1 MQQGQEGEL
10 PHQGRAA
17 VQAQGRRHP
26 LPGLA
31 PGAGQPP
38 GAAGPGKASAGAAD
52 GRAAAGGPGPRLLPP
67 AHHGAHRDPRGQ
79 GQEESVRGDCAEFI
93 ENNYMKFYQ

>member
-1 MQQGQEGEL
+1 MWTGKLLTFHRDRVPAVQQGQEGEL

-31 PGAGQPP
+31 AGAGQPP
-38 GAAGPGKASAGAAD
+38 GAAGPGVK
-52 GRAAAGGPGPRLLPP
+52 LLFVLRT
-67 AHHGAHRDPRGQ
+67 AEQQLVAQ
-79 GQEESVRGDCAEFI
+79 GLVFKIQSLID
-93 ENNYMKFYQ
+93 K